1 MTASRHMNSRHIATA
16 SASKQRSY
24 RAHGGGRAHH
34 AASDT
39 GQRLGMRQ
47 VDADRCQAPEAYLD
61 QSGSDRGSAA
71 KDAYPTRLS
80 QPPQHL
86 WQTRQEP
93 IVHSHAD
100 EGPLGAEQLK
110 RFERDGFI
118 FEPEFLAEEEV
129 EVLKAELAALLDNEE
144 WQGRDF
150 TITEPKS
157 REIRSIFAVHF
168 LSERFRQ
175 LAEDPRL
182 IGRARQ
188 ILGGG
193 VYVHQS
199 RINYKPGFEGKGF
212 NWHSD
217 FETWHAE
224 DGMPE
229 MRAVSASIIL
239 TDNHHFNGPLMLIPG
254 SHKVFVH
261 CLGETPEDNHKSSL
275 QSQKVG
281 VPSRKALRELVAER
295 GIEAPTGT
303 AGGLLMFDCNT
314 LHGSNANMSPDPRS
328 NAFFVYNRVDN
339 AMQAPYAASRPRP
352 EFLAHRDDGG
362 WDTLERT
369 DGVSH

>member
-1 MTASRHMNSRHIATA
+1 MTASRHMTSYNAT
-16 SASKQRSY
+16 SALSSKQRQ
-24 RAHGGGRAHH
+24 HEQTDGGNVS
-34 AASDT
+34 AAAEASNQQLDA
-39 GQRLGMRQ
+39 RQ
-47 VDADRCQAPEAYLD
+47 TNADRDQAPEAYLD
-61 QSGSDRGSAA
+61 KSGSDRGSDHSR
-71 KDAYPTRLS
+71 DAYPTRLS
-80 QPPQHL
+80 QPPEHL
-86 WQTRQEP
+86 WQKRREP
-93 IVHSHAD
+93 VVHSRAD

-110 RFERDGFI
+110 RFERDGFL
-118 FEPEFLAEEEV
+118 FEPEFLAPEEV
-129 EVLKAELAALLDNEE
+129 EALKNELAALLDNEE

-168 LSERFRQ
+168 LSERFRK

-182 IGRARQ
+182 TSRASQ
-188 ILGGG
+188 ILGGD
-193 VYVHQS
+193 VYLHQS

-254 SHKVFVH
+254 SHEVFVH
-261 CLGETPEDNHKSSL
+261 CLGETPDDNHKSSL
-275 QSQKVG
+275 QTQKVG
-281 VPSRKALRELVAER
+281 VPSREALSELIAER
-295 GIEAPTGT
+295 GIEAPTGA

-339 AMQAPYAASRPRP
+339 AMQAPFAAARPRP
-352 EFLAHRDDGG
+352 EFLAHRLDGG
-362 WDTLERT
+362 WDELE
-369 DGVSH
+369 D